1 MAIKMHTSFCLGFY
15 EDLKKNIEKKEY
27 SHHDCRKN
35 WNIDAG
41 KLITRGGSINTIVF
55 FKYCEALGK
64 CPVKF
69 TILLLKPYINAEE
82 LIDFIRQEFP
92 QSA

>member
-1 MAIKMHTSFCLGFY
+1 MKMHTSFCLGFY
-15 EDLKKNIEKKEY
+15 EDL
-27 SHHDCRKN
+27 RKN
-35 WNIDAG
+35 LEQHQYSQKKGYKEWGIDVNT
-41 KLITRGGSINTIVF
+41 LLTRGGSINTIVF
-55 FKYCEALGK
+55 FKYCAALGK

-82 LIDFIRQEFP
+82 LIEFSRQEFQ